1 MKGAFPNARFFTAG
15 EKFPTTLLA
24 YAAPSDA
31 FDADNLKWLKKCDSV
46 PQLRHSL
53 KNHCFLVTVYFF
65 ILICFLF
72 FRPLRVHIF

>member
-1 MKGAFPNARFFTAG
+1 MPSVLMKGAFPNARFFTAG

-46 PQLRHSL
+46 P
-53 KNHCFLVTVYFF
+53 
-65 ILICFLF
+65 
-72 FRPLRVHIF
+72 